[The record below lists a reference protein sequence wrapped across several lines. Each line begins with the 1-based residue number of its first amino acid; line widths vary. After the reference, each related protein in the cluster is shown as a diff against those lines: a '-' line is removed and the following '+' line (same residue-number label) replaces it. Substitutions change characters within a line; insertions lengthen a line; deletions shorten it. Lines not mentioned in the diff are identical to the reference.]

1 MKSLTHIHF
10 GTKVPREGVAIAHLQ
25 SPKLYAS
32 DAVTIVDISDQ
43 IPQNT
48 FFEKEVR
55 IRLDGNILNYY
66 VDKKGFMITDKFRGQ
81 KPLYFKHEL
90 QKPIYLDADGNT
102 DIIIVDKNGTTV
114 TASFYLFDCG
124 KNVIYH
130 ALDPENIYSVIYP
143 RVDDSNNIIERR
155 HRELLEAQP
164 AFAEMGPTD
173 LSADGCLEADADAYK
188 IEELDGQPFY
198 WRLTL
203 PRPTLYAIQFTE
215 DGLLKM
221 YVPMLEQH
229 DPWYIDINNTTLLTK
244 QAQEKYLLRYAIA
257 EFDVQDFYPFPPI
270 RMVADKAGTII
281 APGVIDVGEKRIIL
295 TTKTPVDVKIFAPDG
310 TLTQALT
317 TDQNKLG
324 TSIRSIFWE
333 VDLIESIDHHNGRVS
348 IRRRILPGEIVKV
361 SFYHEATAYRYNGYN
376 FNPLYNSDAVSQRV
390 AILVKPDNIG
400 CISTI
405 SHVVLDL
412 DDNVV
417 SASDPDIDEWNTG
430 SKTWDNLKTD
440 WLYLPG
446 ESEGN
451 QNNYLLLGLVST
463 SVPLA
468 PEQVEI
474 HDARRRGGGIEE
486 RLIEQALH
494 MAPEASQNWDIGF
507 WDGPREPVQ
516 GAIALYLP
524 EYIRTVFTEEEI
536 RTRVS
541 KFAPAG
547 SFFVIRYF

>member
-25 SPKLYAS
+25 SPKIFAS

-55 IRLDGNILNYY
+55 IRLDGKILTYY
-66 VDKKGFMITDKFRGQ
+66 VDKKGFMITDQFRGQ
-81 KPLYFKHEL
+81 KPLYFKHVL
-90 QKPIYLDADGNT
+90 QQSIYVDSNGVT
-102 DIIIVDKNGTTV
+102 DIIVVDSGGNTITN
-114 TASFYLFDCG
+114 SFYLFDCG
-124 KNVIYH
+124 KKVIYH
-130 ALDPENIYSVIYP
+130 ALDPKKVYFAIYP

-155 HRELLEAQP
+155 HRELLQAAP
-164 AFAEMGPTD
+164 AFIEIGPVD
-173 LSADGCLEADADAYK
+173 LDNDGCVKADADAYR
-188 IEELDGQPFY
+188 IEELDGQPHY
-198 WRLTL
+198 WRITL
-203 PRPTLYAIQFTE
+203 PRPTTYAIQYTE

-221 YVPMLEQH
+221 GVPLLEQH
-229 DPWYIDINNTTLLTK
+229 DPWYVDIHNTVLLTK
-244 QAQEKYLLRYAIA
+244 QVQEKYLLRYAIA

-270 RMVADKAGTII
+270 RMVADKEGKIV
-281 APGVIDVGEKRIIL
+281 APGVIDVGEKRIVL

-324 TSIRSIFWE
+324 TSIRQVYWE
-333 VDLIESIDHHNGRVS
+333 VDLIESIDNFNGRVS
-348 IRRRILPGEIVKV
+348 IRRNMQPGEIVLV
-361 SFYHEATAYRYNGYN
+361 SFYHEAVSYRYTGYN
-376 FNPLYNSDAVSQRV
+376 FNPLYNEDATSQRV
-390 AILVKPDNIG
+390 AILVRPDTVG
-400 CISTI
+400 CLTTV
-405 SHVVLDL
+405 SHVVLDFG
-412 DDNVV
+412 DNVV
-417 SASDPDIDEWNTG
+417 SASDPDITEWNTG
-430 SKTWDNLKTD
+430 KTWADLKTD

-463 SVPLA
+463 SIPLA
-468 PEQVEI
+468 PEEMTI

-486 RLIEQALH
+486 RLIKQALRF
-494 MAPEASQNWDIGF
+494 APEGCQNWDIGF

-524 EYIRTVFTEEEI
+524 DYIRTVFTEEEI
-536 RTRVS
+536 RSRVS

-547 SFFVIRYF
+547 SYFVIRYF